1 VSDDVH
7 YLGRLLDRSAVRQE
21 SLSGNLASSPSVS
34 TVQGRIAP
42 ILKTLSDTEPDIQL
56 LQSQLQ
62 QSDILGSTELNDF
75 LYAADG
81 EPDVLCR
88 RALGVIIWSV
98 RFREIGLEPGHSRT
112 IIRREATSLLTKSEN
127 LANKLRVEI
136 EVSDELNESR
146 LRAVLNSLLDAR
158 LKLERAIVRFTNG
171 AASADVHTSAD
182 ESTDVAEPAQN
193 DQPTSNRTSRFT
205 TIFASLLVVGLIVYL
220 YSQGFFNELI
230 SLVGQGR

>member
-1 VSDDVH
+1 
-7 YLGRLLDRSAVRQE
+7 
-21 SLSGNLASSPSVS
+21 
-34 TVQGRIAP
+34 
-42 ILKTLSDTEPDIQL
+42 
-56 LQSQLQ
+56 
-62 QSDILGSTELNDF
+62 
-75 LYAADG
+75 
-81 EPDVLCR
+81 
-88 RALGVIIWSV
+88 
-98 RFREIGLEPGHSRT
+98 
-112 IIRREATSLLTKSEN
+112 
-127 LANKLRVEI
+127 
-136 EVSDELNESR
+136 
-146 LRAVLNSLLDAR
+146 VLNSLLDAR